1 MSSEHLLLALSKDAR
16 FGSGAPLCRCA
27 LFARA
32 SQAHAPRPGLMR
44 DLSVAPSA
52 LEAAVTAVKGRKR
65 VTDQVRC

>member
-1 MSSEHLLLALSKDAR
+1 
-16 FGSGAPLCRCA
+16 
-27 LFARA
+27 
-32 SQAHAPRPGLMR
+32 MR